1 MNSRVTSPTRFPK
14 ECPKESP
21 VAAAPIR
28 MLAAPALAALALL
41 AAASVPAA
49 AQNWPE
55 RPLTMVIPFAA
66 GGAVDIMG
74 RILAAR
80 LGEIL
85 GQRVIIE
92 NVGGAGGMSG
102 AYRVAKATPDGYEFV
117 LGSVGTH
124 AQNQSL
130 YKKPLYNAATDFA
143 PVVLIAETPL
153 VMVARRDLPASNLP
167 EFIAYARVNQAKMQY
182 GSAGTGSA
190 TQLACLLLNAAIG
203 VKVTHVPYRGGE
215 PAIQDLVAGRIDYA
229 CTIIATAAQQV
240 QAGLVRGIT
249 ITTRN
254 RSPMLPDL
262 PTAQEQGLKDF
273 EAYTWS
279 AFFMPKGTPD
289 AIVRRLNAATIEA
302 MNTPVVEQRLREI
315 GATLVAPERRS
326 PDYLG
331 KFVASEIAKWADP
344 IKASGASVD

>member
-1 MNSRVTSPTRFPK
+1 MKSPER
-14 ECPKESP
+14 SQMRSS
-21 VAAAPIR
+21 APIR
-28 MLAAPALAALALL
+28 MLAALAALL
-41 AAASVPAA
+41 AASAPAS
-49 AQNWPE
+49 AQGWPE
-55 RPLTMVIPFAA
+55 RPLNMVIPFAA

-85 GQRVIIE
+85 GQRVVIE

-117 LGSVGTH
+117 LGNVGTH

-130 YKKPLYNAATDFA
+130 YKKPLYNAAVDFA

-153 VMVARRDLPASNLP
+153 VMVARKDLPASNLQ
-167 EFIAYARVNQAKMQY
+167 EFITYARQNQAKMQY

-190 TQLACLLLNAAIG
+190 NQLACLLLNAAIG
-203 VKVTHVPYRGGE
+203 ITVTHVPYRGGE
-215 PAIQDLVAGRIDYA
+215 PAMQDLIAGRIDYA
-229 CTIIATAAQQV
+229 CSIITTAVPQIEG
-240 QAGLVRGIT
+240 GLVKPII

-254 RSPMLPDL
+254 RSPLLPDL
-262 PTAQEQGLKDF
+262 ATAQEQGLKDF
-273 EAYTWS
+273 EAYTWN

-289 AIVRRLNAATIEA
+289 AIVRRLNAATIET
-302 MNTPVVEQRLREI
+302 MSTPIVQQRLKEI

-326 PDYLG
+326 SEYLG
-331 KFVASEIAKWADP
+331 KFVASEIEKWAGP
-344 IKASGASVD
+344 IKASGASAD

>member
-1 MNSRVTSPTRFPK
+1 MKSPERSRMRS
-14 ECPKESP
+14 S
-21 VAAAPIR
+21 APIR
-28 MLAAPALAALALL
+28 MLAALAALL
-41 AAASVPAA
+41 AASASAY
-49 AQNWPE
+49 AQGWPE
-55 RPLTMVIPFAA
+55 RPLNMVIPFAA

-80 LGEIL
+80 LSEIL

-130 YKKPLYNAATDFA
+130 YKKPLYNAAVDFA

-153 VMVARRDLPASNLP
+153 VMVARKDLPASNLQ
-167 EFIAYARVNQAKMQY
+167 EFITYAQQNQAKMQY

-190 TQLACLLLNAAIG
+190 NQLACLLLNAAIG
-203 VKVTHVPYRGGE
+203 ITVTHVPYRGGE
-215 PAIQDLVAGRIDYA
+215 PAMQDLIAGRIDYA
-229 CTIIATAAQQV
+229 CSIITTSVPQIEG
-240 QAGLVRGIT
+240 GLVTPII
-249 ITTRN
+249 ITTRE
-254 RSPMLPDL
+254 RSPLLPNL
-262 PTAQEQGLKDF
+262 ATAQEQGLKDF
-273 EAYTWS
+273 EAYTWN

-302 MNTPVVEQRLREI
+302 MNTPIVQQRLKDI
-315 GATLVAPERRS
+315 GATLVGPERRS
-326 PDYLG
+326 PEYLG
-331 KFVASEIAKWADP
+331 KFVASEIEKWAGP

>member
-1 MNSRVTSPTRFPK
+1 MKSPSRTFAVRSQERSSANSWA
-14 ECPKESP
+14 P
-21 VAAAPIR
+21 VR
-28 MLAAPALAALALL
+28 MLAALAML
-41 AAASVPAA
+41 AAAGAPAA

-55 RPLTMVIPFAA
+55 RPVTMVIPFVA

-153 VMVARRDLPASNLP
+153 VMVARKDLPASNLP

-190 TQLACLLLNAAIG
+190 TQLACVLLNAAIG

-229 CTIIATAAQQV
+229 CTIITTAAPQV

>member
-1 MNSRVTSPTRFPK
+1 MKSRMTSPTTNLMPYPMTYLMR
-14 ECPKESP
+14 
-21 VAAAPIR
+21 AAPIR
-28 MLAAPALAALALL
+28 MLAVLAML
-41 AAASVPAA
+41 AAASAPAV

-55 RPLTMVIPFAA
+55 RPVTMVIPFAA

-80 LGEIL
+80 LGEVL

-102 AYRVAKATPDGYEFV
+102 AYRVAKAAPDGYEFV

-153 VMVARRDLPASNLP
+153 VMVARRDLPASNLQ

-190 TQLACLLLNAAIG
+190 NQLACVLLNAAIG
-203 VKVTHVPYRGGE
+203 ITVTHVPYRGGE

-229 CTIIATAAQQV
+229 CSIITTAAPQV
-240 QAGLVRGIT
+240 QAGLVKGIT

-254 RSPMLPDL
+254 RSPILPDL

-273 EAYTWS
+273 EAYTWN

-302 MNTPVVEQRLREI
+302 MNTPIVEQRLKEI

-331 KFVASEIAKWADP
+331 KFVASEIEKWAGP
-344 IKASGASVD
+344 IKASGASAD

>member
-1 MNSRVTSPTRFPK
+1 MKSPQRSRL
-14 ECPKESP
+14 
-21 VAAAPIR
+21 PIR
-28 MLAAPALAALALL
+28 MAAALAALLGVG
-41 AAASVPAA
+41 VPAG
-49 AQNWPE
+49 AQSWPE

-74 RILAAR
+74 RILGAR
-80 LGEIL
+80 LSEIL

-92 NVGGAGGMSG
+92 NAGGAGGMSG
-102 AYRVAKATPDGYEFV
+102 AYRVAKAAPDGYEFV

-130 YKKPLYNAATDFA
+130 YKKPLYNAALDFA

-153 VMVARRDLPASNLP
+153 VMVARKDLPANDLQ
-167 EFIAYARVNQAKMQY
+167 EFIAYAKANQAKMQY

-190 TQLACLLLNAAIG
+190 NQLACVLLNAAIG
-203 VKVTHVPYRGGE
+203 ITVTHVPYRGGE
-215 PAIQDLVAGRIDYA
+215 PAIQDLIAGRIDYA
-229 CTIIATAAQQV
+229 CSIITTAAPQV
-240 QAGLVRGIT
+240 DGGLVKAIV
-249 ITTRN
+249 ITTRT
-254 RSPMLPDL
+254 RSPLLPNL
-262 PTAQEQGLKDF
+262 ATAQEQGLKDF
-273 EAYTWS
+273 EAYTWN

-302 MNTPVVEQRLREI
+302 LNTPTVQQRLKEI

-331 KFVASEIAKWADP
+331 KFVASEIEKWAGP
-344 IKASGASVD
+344 IKASGASAD

>member
-1 MNSRVTSPTRFPK
+1 MNCHERPQMRSSA
-14 ECPKESP
+14 P
-21 VAAAPIR
+21 VR
-28 MLAAPALAALALL
+28 MLAALAVM
-41 AAASVPAA
+41 AAAGAPAC
-49 AQNWPE
+49 AQGWPE
-55 RPLTMVIPFAA
+55 RPVTMVIPFAA

-102 AYRVAKATPDGYEFV
+102 AYRVAKAAPDGYEFV

-130 YKKPLYNAATDFA
+130 YKKPLYNAAVDFA

-153 VMVARRDLPASNLP
+153 VMVARKDLPASNLQ
-167 EFIAYARVNQAKMQY
+167 EFITYAKANQAKMQY

-190 TQLACLLLNAAIG
+190 NQLACVLLNAAIG
-203 VKVTHVPYRGGE
+203 VTVTHVPYRGGE
-215 PAIQDLVAGRIDYA
+215 PAMQDLIAGRIDYA
-229 CTIIATAAQQV
+229 CNIITTAVPQIEG
-240 QAGLVRGIT
+240 GLVKPII
-249 ITTRN
+249 ITTRE
-254 RSPMLPDL
+254 RSPLLPDL
-262 PTAQEQGLKDF
+262 ATAQEQGLKDF
-273 EAYTWS
+273 EAYTWN

-302 MNTPVVEQRLREI
+302 MNTPIVQQRLKDI

-326 PDYLG
+326 PEYLG
-331 KFVASEIAKWADP
+331 KFVASEIEKWAGP
-344 IKASGASVD
+344 IKASGASAD

>member
-1 MNSRVTSPTRFPK
+1 MMSRVMSRVMSPAKSRTM
-14 ECPKESP
+14 
-21 VAAAPIR
+21 A
-28 MLAAPALAALALL
+28 AALAILL
-41 AAASVPAA
+41 AASAPVR
-49 AQNWPE
+49 AQTWPE

-80 LGEIL
+80 LSEIL

-102 AYRVAKATPDGYEFV
+102 AYRVVKAAPDGYEFV

-153 VMVARRDLPASNLP
+153 VMVARKDLPASNLP
-167 EFIAYARVNQAKMQY
+167 EFITYTRANQAKMQY

-190 TQLACLLLNAAIG
+190 NQLACLLLNAAIG
-203 VKVTHVPYRGGE
+203 VTVTHVPYRGGE
-215 PAIQDLVAGRIDYA
+215 PAMQDLIAGRIDYA
-229 CTIIATAAQQV
+229 CNIITTAVPQIEG
-240 QAGLVRGIT
+240 GLVKPIV

-254 RSPMLPDL
+254 RSPLLPNL
-262 PTAQEQGLKDF
+262 ATAQEQGLKDF
-273 EAYTWS
+273 EAYTWN
-279 AFFMPKGTPD
+279 AFFLPKGTPD

-302 MNTPVVEQRLREI
+302 LNTPLVQQRLKDI

-326 PDYLG
+326 PEYLG
-331 KFVASEIAKWADP
+331 KFVASEIEKWAGP
-344 IKASGASVD
+344 IKASGASAD

>member
-1 MNSRVTSPTRFPK
+1 MSRVMSRVMSPAKSRTM
-14 ECPKESP
+14 
-21 VAAAPIR
+21 A
-28 MLAAPALAALALL
+28 AALAILL
-41 AAASVPAA
+41 AASAPVR
-49 AQNWPE
+49 AQTWPE

-80 LGEIL
+80 LSEIL

-102 AYRVAKATPDGYEFV
+102 AYRVVKAAPDGYEFV

-153 VMVARRDLPASNLP
+153 VMVARKDLPASNLP
-167 EFIAYARVNQAKMQY
+167 EFITYTRANQAKMQY

-190 TQLACLLLNAAIG
+190 NQLACLLLNAAIG
-203 VKVTHVPYRGGE
+203 VTVTHVPYRGGE
-215 PAIQDLVAGRIDYA
+215 PAMQDLIAGRIDYA
-229 CTIIATAAQQV
+229 CNIITTAVPQIEG
-240 QAGLVRGIT
+240 GLVKPIV

-254 RSPMLPDL
+254 RSPLLPNL
-262 PTAQEQGLKDF
+262 ATAQEQGLKDF
-273 EAYTWS
+273 EAYTWN
-279 AFFMPKGTPD
+279 AFFLPKGTPD

-302 MNTPVVEQRLREI
+302 LNTPLVQQRLKDI

-326 PDYLG
+326 PEYLG
-331 KFVASEIAKWADP
+331 KFVASEIEKWAGP
-344 IKASGASVD
+344 IKASGASAD